1 MSISEAVVSGRDAG
15 QGAANVA
22 SAVSAQPENP
32 AERSGATETAVEYR
46 VKRPSLPMR
55 LLQEFT
61 SHALFVAALVIFWD
75 YAARHWLD
83 PLILSSPTAVAQ
95 SLINWFTTG
104 YIFPH
109 IGYTVI
115 ALFSGFLVGGIFA
128 FTLAVILTEL
138 PRLGRFIEPY
148 IITLDA
154 IPNIALVPIFIVWF
168 GFGIENKILMAF
180 LTAFFVIFIASYQGV
195 RNTDARYL
203 ELARVLNASKSQT
216 LFKIRLW
223 YSIPFLASAAK
234 VALPKTALAVV
245 VAEYLG
251 SNQGLGY
258 VIVRSSNLL
267 NIPNLLAGV
276 VILTVLV
283 QVLSLIATAAERH
296 ALSWVPK
303 EKK

>member
-1 MSISEAVVSGRDAG
+1 MSTADQIAAD
-15 QGAANVA
+15 QGL
-22 SAVSAQPENP
+22 ERP
-32 AERSGATETAVEYR
+32 APARNTETGQVQEYH
-46 VKRPSLPMR
+46 VKRHALPVR
-55 LLQEFT
+55 LLAEFVP
-61 SHALFVAALVIFWD
+61 HVIFVTVIILAWD

-83 PLILSSPTAVAQ
+83 PLVLSSPVAVAQ

-104 YIFPH
+104 YIYPH
-109 IGYTVI
+109 IGFTVF
-115 ALFSGFLVGGIFA
+115 ALFSGFIIGGVVA
-128 FTLAVILTEL
+128 FTLAVVLTEL
-138 PRLGRFIEPY
+138 PRLGRFVEPY

-203 ELARVLNASKSQT
+203 ELARVLNATKAQT